1 VGTYIVARVAQA
13 VPVLV
18 LASVAVFLVL
28 RLVPGDPAVALA
40 GEDASPERVAEIRRQ
55 LGLEATWPEQYVRW
69 LGAVVRGDLGTSFRT
84 GLTVKRMLELAL
96 PPTVELALVAYPLAV
111 LVGIPLGVAA
121 GVAPRSVWDWL
132 LSGYT
137 LLTLGLPN
145 FLLGILLLWLF
156 SVELGWFP
164 AAGRVAL
171 LADPVEALRRLTLP
185 ALALSSGLAAV
196 LARYTR
202 TAVQET
208 MGQDF
213 IRTARAKGLAEFTV
227 VVRHALRGSLIPVVT
242 IMGLQVGHVLAGAVV
257 IEQVF
262 TRPGLGRL
270 IVEAIRFRDYPVVQS
285 TLLVLVLIFVGV
297 NLLADLAYGLLDP
310 RIRYR

>member
-1 VGTYIVARVAQA
+1 MGTYVVARVAQA

-55 LGLEATWPEQYVRW
+55 LGLEATWPEQYARW
-69 LGAVVRGDLGTSFRT
+69 LGAAARGDLGISFRT

-121 GVAPRSVWDWL
+121 GVTPRSVWDWL

-145 FLLGILLLWLF
+145 FLVGILLLWLF
-156 SVELGWFP
+156 AVELGWFP

-171 LADPVEALRRLTLP
+171 FSDPVEALRRLALP
-185 ALALSSGLAAV
+185 ALALGSGLAAV

-270 IVEAIRFRDYPVVQS
+270 IVEAIRFRDYPVVQG
-285 TLLVLVLIFVGV
+285 TLLVLVVIFVGV

>member
-1 VGTYIVARVAQA
+1 MGTYIAARIAQA
-13 VPVLV
+13 VPVLL

-28 RLVPGDPAVALA
+28 RLVPGDPAVSLA
-40 GEDASPERVAEIRRQ
+40 GENASPERIAEIRRQ
-55 LGLEATWPEQYVRW
+55 LGLEASWPEQYVRW
-69 LGAVVRGDLGTSFRT
+69 LGAAIQGDLGTSFRT

-96 PPTVELALVAYPLAV
+96 PPTVGLALVAYPLAV

-171 LADPVEALRRLTLP
+171 FSDPAEALRRLALP
-185 ALALSSGLAAV
+185 ALALGSGLAAV

-242 IMGLQVGHVLAGAVV
+242 VMGLQVGHVLAGAVV

-270 IVEAIRFRDYPVVQS
+270 IVEAIRFRDYPVVQG
-285 TLLVLVLIFVGV
+285 TLLVLVVIFVGV
-297 NLLADLAYGLLDP
+297 NLVADLAYGLLDP